1 MHRDA
6 PGTGSATALSV
17 RGVVVR
23 YGALTALDQ
32 VTVAF
37 PPGGICG
44 VIGPNGAGKTTL
56 LNAVSGFTEIVSGAI
71 MLGETEITPLDI
83 RRRVG
88 LGVVR
93 GFQTP
98 RVLEQ
103 ETVRTNV
110 AVGCE
115 PLGHPGMLS
124 QLLNLPS
131 QRRAESRDARLVDE
145 MLTFLDLDSVADRKV
160 DELPFAI
167 RRLVEVGRVLVARP
181 KVMLLDEPAAGVDG
195 PGRNAL
201 AEVIRRVHAEMAMSV
216 VVVEHNVDFV
226 RRLCEHAVALD
237 SGRVISNGPVG
248 EVLADD
254 AVRVAY
260 FGVARHA
267 AG

>member
-1 MHRDA
+1 MRLDA
-6 PGTGSATALSV
+6 PAAGRANALGV
-17 RGVVVR
+17 RDVVVR
-23 YGALTALDQ
+23 YGALTALEG
-32 VTVAF
+32 VTVTF

-56 LNAVSGFTEIVSGAI
+56 LNAVSGFTEITSGAI
-71 MLGETEITPLDI
+71 VLGDTDITALDI

-98 RVLEQ
+98 RVLDQ

-115 PLGHPGMLS
+115 PLGHPSILS
-124 QLLNLPS
+124 QLLNLPA
-131 QRRAESRDARLVDE
+131 QRRAEARDARLVDGI
-145 MLTFLDLDSVADRKV
+145 LDVLGLAGFAERKV

-167 RRLVEVGRVLVARP
+167 RRLVEVGRVLVAQP
-181 KVMLLDEPAAGVDG
+181 KVMLLDEPAAGVDE

-201 AEVIRRVHAEMAMSV
+201 AEVIRRIHGEMAMTV

-226 RRLCEHAVALD
+226 GRLCQYAVALD

-254 AVRVAY
+254 TVRVAY
-260 FGVARHA
+260 FGVERHVA
-267 AG
+267 S